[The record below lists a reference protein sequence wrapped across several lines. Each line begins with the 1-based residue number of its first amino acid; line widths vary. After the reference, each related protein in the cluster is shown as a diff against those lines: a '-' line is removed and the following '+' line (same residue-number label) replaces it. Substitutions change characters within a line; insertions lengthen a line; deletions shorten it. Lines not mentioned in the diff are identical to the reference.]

1 MLERYVHVCCE
12 LDFPMRLCKDS
23 YFDLIE
29 PWLNE
34 LELGLDAPLNTDVI
48 KETLIQGLTE
58 NPELKILKRRYAR
71 YKKAGA
77 AAAETET
84 GGEIEM
90 ELLKRIQRRYEVL
103 TAAYRD

>member
-12 LDFPMRLCKDS
+12 IDFPMRLCKDS

-34 LELGLDAPLNTDVI
+34 LELGMDAPLNTDVI

-58 NPELKILKRRYAR
+58 NPELKILKDDAR
-71 YKKAGA
+71 YKR
-77 AAAETET
+77 
-84 GGEIEM
+84 
-90 ELLKRIQRRYEVL
+90 LVLQLKQNLEVK
-103 TAAYRD
+103 